1 MSGTEQRLR
10 AVLLLAG
17 LASLTAAGL
26 SWLQTETAE
35 RVRDNEARLL
45 LARLQDVLPAAE
57 QYDNQPVLDVLM
69 LRDPR
74 LGSERS
80 LPVYRARRGELPVA
94 LVLTVIAQGYVD
106 DIELLVGID
115 AAGKLI
121 GVRAVRHSET
131 PGLGDGIDA
140 RRSDWIAQFSGRSL
154 DDRWALRRDGGDID
168 QLTGATITSRAVL
181 KAIHAALEVFATR
194 RDELLAPP
202 ADPDTM
208 P

>member
-94 LVLTVIAQGYVD
+94 LVLTVIAQGYV
-106 DIELLVGID
+106 
-115 AAGKLI
+115 
-121 GVRAVRHSET
+121 RHSET